1 MTLARSILV
10 PVDGS
15 KFMERN
21 ISYACE
27 MAKTTG
33 AKLTL
38 IHVVTLPIAFEPDSF
53 IDPKPFEQAGKKVL
67 QEAKKIAKSKG
78 IDAETKLGEAVGNPA
93 HEILKLLEGKKFDLV
108 IVGAKGHS
116 ILRTLMVGSVCD
128 TIVHNAPCPVLVVR

>member
-53 IDPKPFEQAGKKVL
+53 IDPKPFEQAGKKCFRKRRRSPR
-67 QEAKKIAKSKG
+67 AK
-78 IDAETKLGEAVGNPA
+78 E
-93 HEILKLLEGKKFDLV
+93 
-108 IVGAKGHS
+108 
-116 ILRTLMVGSVCD
+116 
-128 TIVHNAPCPVLVVR
+128 